1 MIEDIWQG
9 IVYILLAVAVALWVI
24 ALFGCASNDPI
35 PPIQVY
41 RAQFG
46 FPSTY

>member
-1 MIEDIWQG
+1 MIRSEWPTL
-9 IVYILLAVAVALWVI
+9 VYTLFGLAVVLWVI

-35 PPIQVY
+35 APIQVY
-41 RAQFG
+41 RAEQG

>member
-1 MIEDIWQG
+1 MKDETMLFIFG
-9 IVYILLAVAVALWVI
+9 VFLTLFMYLLL
-24 ALFGCASNDPI
+24 GCASNDPI

-41 RAQFG
+41 RAEQG